1 MKFVKLETLNTGH
14 FPMPHA
20 SPTPGEKLQT
30 VTCAMSDDALRA
42 LHQRI
47 ADSGVLGRSLYYQK
61 LLAYLVDCAI
71 SGATPRELDLAIDAL
86 GKGED
91 FDVASDSTVRVYV
104 HQLRK
109 KLDAYYEQFEPDARQ
124 RLCIPRGQYRL
135 ALVTEPD
142 ASPASTLSRSP
153 ARFGWNTVLLL
164 LVAVLLLANLVRMG
178 GADSSPEQDRIL
190 AAVNHPVWQSVLA
203 DNKPVLLVMGD
214 YYIFG
219 ELNANGNVA
228 RMVREFDV
236 NSSTDLENLRFS
248 DFTRAENYL
257 DLDLSYMPEGSA
269 FALARIVPIL
279 ESSGKTVNITMMSD
293 LTMADLRSNH
303 IVYIGY
309 ISALD
314 KLSELTFMGSE
325 LRIGRSFDELYD
337 VKTLEYYTSDAGLP
351 EAGQHF
357 RDYGLFATYPVS
369 ADTQVILISGMRDA
383 GVMHTAQALSDPG
396 ALDELSAAIGDKDSV
411 TSFEALF
418 EVYGVDRMNFDAA
431 LVHAAALD
439 KEAIWR
445 ARPAGNWQA
454 ATPR

>member
-1 MKFVKLETLNTGH
+1 
-14 FPMPHA
+14 MPQSSA
-20 SPTPGEKLQT
+20 SSAEKLQA
-30 VTCAMSDDALRA
+30 VTDIMSVEALRA
-42 LHQRI
+42 LHERI
-47 ADSGVLGRSLYYQK
+47 ADSGVLGRSLYYRK
-61 LLAYLVDCAI
+61 LLAYLVECAI
-71 SGATPRELDLAIDAL
+71 TGSTPRELDLAIEAL

-109 KLDAYYEQFEPDARQ
+109 KLDAYYEQFEPDADQ

-135 ALVTEPD
+135 ALSTD
-142 ASPASTLSRSP
+142 ANPKPTALVAKST
-153 ARFGWNTVLLL
+153 GWVNWNTALLA
-164 LVAVLLLANLVRMG
+164 LVALLLLANLLRMG
-178 GADSSPEQDRIL
+178 GDPTSPEHSRVL
-190 AAVNHPVWQSVLA
+190 AAVNHPVWQSVLG
-203 DNKPVLLVMGD
+203 DDKPVLLVMGD

-236 NSSTDLENLRFS
+236 NSSADLEDLRFS

-337 VKTLEYYTSDAGLP
+337 VKTLQYYTSDAGLP

-383 GVMHTAQALSDPG
+383 GVMHTAQALSDPA
-396 ALDELSAAIGDKDSV
+396 ALDELASAVGGEESAA
-411 TSFEALF
+411 SFEALF
-418 EVYGVDRMNFDAA
+418 EVYGVDRMNFDAS
-431 LVHAAALD
+431 LVHAAPLD

-445 ARPAGNWQA
+445 ARPVANWQA